1 VIWDLSHS
9 VGAIEVD
16 LNGCEAD
23 MAVGC
28 GYKYLNGGPGAPA
41 FLFVAQRLQAELA
54 SPLPGWMGHHRPF
67 EFIDEYQPA
76 EGIRRFL
83 CGTPPILGVLSLE
96 VGVDLMLRSRMQ
108 DIVQKSR
115 WLSELFVDLIADI
128 CPSLRLVSPAN
139 VLERGSH
146 VSFAHPEGYAIMQA
160 LIERGV
166 IGDFRA
172 PDLLRFGFT
181 PLYLRYQ
188 DVWDAAYT
196 VADVVH
202 SGCWAD
208 PRYAVRAAV
217 T

>member
-1 VIWDLSHS
+1 
-9 VGAIEVD
+9 
-16 LNGCEAD
+16 
-23 MAVGC
+23 M
-28 GYKYLNGGPGAPA
+28 
-41 FLFVAQRLQAELA
+41 LFRSAELA
-54 SPLPGWMGHHRPF
+54 SPLKGWMGHNRPF
-67 EFIDEYQPA
+67 EFIDQYEPA
-76 EGIRRFL
+76 QGIRRFL
-83 CGTPPILGVLSLE
+83 CGTPSVLGVLSLE
-96 VGVDLMLRSRMQ
+96 VGVDVMLRSRMQ

-139 VLERGSH
+139 VTERGSH
-146 VSFAHPEGYAIMQA
+146 VSFAHPDGYAIMQA

-202 SGCWAD
+202 SGCYAD
-208 PRYAVRAAV
+208 PRYSIRAAV